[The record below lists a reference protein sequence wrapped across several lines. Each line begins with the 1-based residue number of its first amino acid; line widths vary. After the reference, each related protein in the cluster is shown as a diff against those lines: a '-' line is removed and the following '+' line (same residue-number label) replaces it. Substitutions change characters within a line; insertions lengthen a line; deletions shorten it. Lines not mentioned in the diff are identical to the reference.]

1 MDEPV
6 LQAWHDDIRSPLD
19 SVYAVRAAGV
29 LERRAEAERR
39 VIVAA
44 RSAAGGDADAMLR
57 VLSEAV
63 AREVRSP
70 GFRGCPFINA
80 SAAHPEPEHLVRV
93 VVDAHRRW
101 LLAAFEE
108 LAVSA
113 GIHRSTVAE
122 ELMMLRDGAMVSG
135 YLGNADG
142 VGPALLSASRAV
154 IARPLPLGRPHPREN
169 DRARS
174 LPLVRSGAHA

>member
-1 MDEPV
+1 MAGPV
-6 LQAWHDDIRSPLD
+6 LQEWRDDIRSPLD
-19 SVYAVRAAGV
+19 SARASRTAGV
-29 LERRAEAERR
+29 LELWAEVERE
-39 VIVAA
+39 VILGVIGAA
-44 RSAAGGDADAMLR
+44 AGDADVALR
-57 VLSEAV
+57 LLSEAV

-70 GFRGCPFINA
+70 AFRGCPFINA
-80 SAAHPEPEHLVRV
+80 SAAHPEPEHPVRV

-122 ELMMLRDGAMVSG
+122 EMMMLRDGAMVSG

-142 VGPALLSASRAV
+142 VGPALLSAGRAV
-154 IARPLPLGRPHPREN
+154 IARCR
-169 DRARS
+169 
-174 LPLVRSGAHA
+174 

>member
-1 MDEPV
+1 MAGPV
-6 LQAWHDDIRSPLD
+6 SLAWPDGIRLPLN
-19 SVYAVRAAGV
+19 SSHAHRTAGV
-29 LERRAEAERR
+29 LERRAEVERD
-39 VIVAA
+39 VILGAT
-44 RSAAGGDADAMLR
+44 STAGGDADAALR
-57 VLSEAV
+57 LLSEAV

-80 SAAHPEPEHLVRV
+80 SAAHPEPEHPVRV
-93 VVDAHRRW
+93 VVEAHRRW

-113 GIHRSTVAE
+113 GIRRSTVAE

-142 VGPALLSASRAV
+142 VGPALLSAGRAV
-154 IARPLPLGRPHPREN
+154 IARSR
-169 DRARS
+169 
-174 LPLVRSGAHA
+174 

>member
-1 MDEPV
+1 MAGPV
-6 LQAWHDDIRSPLD
+6 LQAWPERVRLSP
-19 SVYAVRAAGV
+19 SSAHANRTAGV
-29 LERRAEAERR
+29 LERRAEVERE
-39 VIVAA
+39 VVLGAS
-44 RSAAGGDADAMLR
+44 SAAAGDADVALR
-57 VLSEAV
+57 LLSEAV

-80 SAAHPEPEHLVRV
+80 SAAYPEPEHPARV
-93 VVDAHRRW
+93 VVDAHRQW

-108 LAVSA
+108 LAVRA

-142 VGPALLSASRAV
+142 VGPALLSAGRAV
-154 IARPLPLGRPHPREN
+154 IARRR
-169 DRARS
+169 
-174 LPLVRSGAHA
+174 